1 MLVVR
6 DARWAAALLAL
17 VGLLTPG
24 VSGVVV
30 AVHLS
35 AHHAAAAHH
44 EGGHDRA
51 ADLSVLWHGHSH
63 EKTTPAHDH
72 PLLVAEAEALRIA
85 TMMHPVRA
93 SGHWQHAAFAVAAEQ
108 CVSCLSPPGLA
119 GVGPPPHAKR
129 LSILRI

>member
-6 DARWAAALLAL
+6 DARWAAAVLAL

-30 AVHLS
+30 AFQLS
-35 AHHAAAAHH
+35 AHHAATRH
-44 EGGHDRA
+44 EGSHDWA

-72 PLLVAEAEALRIA
+72 PLLVAETQALRIA
-85 TMMHPVRA
+85 TVMQPVQD
-93 SGHWQHAAFAVAAEQ
+93 SGHWQHAAFAVVAEQ
-108 CVSCLSPPGLA
+108 RVSRLSPPGLA
-119 GVGPPPHAKR
+119 GVGPPPPPER